1 MNFSQVTGF
10 SVVPSLLIP
19 RTIIV
24 FYCRLLKPSTSSSP
38 WMTKFMKETL
48 RFHFGTQIKPEKH
61 AKDDTGHMVFKNDS
75 SRIQSKHAHW
85 FHICSDAADMPSAP
99 GNHLLYMVGSQS
111 RCSSSR
117 VRVLWRWSI
126 PSSSQGNS
134 YQYHPHSNSNSQHSG
149 KGCHSRS
156 MPSNRT
162 LCSDELSAFSVW

>member
-10 SVVPSLLIP
+10 SVVSSLLIP

-38 WMTKFMKETL
+38 WPWMTKFMKETV
-48 RFHFGTQIKPEKH
+48 RFHFGTQMKPEKH

-99 GNHLLYMVGSQS
+99 RILIEKLNWILIFNFQLKLNHLLYMVGSQS
-111 RCSSSR
+111 RVQFKKSQSS
-117 VRVLWRWSI
+117 LTLGY
-126 PSSSQGNS
+126 SQ
-134 YQYHPHSNSNSQHSG
+134 
-149 KGCHSRS
+149 
-156 MPSNRT
+156 
-162 LCSDELSAFSVW
+162 